1 MVGSRLA
8 PLAPQVLPRCNSFPA
23 ITDKIMPILP
33 TDPTTGQSQPAG
45 QALGDLFGN
54 VNRPQLTAF
63 VANSQARNGLVSAQ
77 TQDAMVKASQ
87 AQEQMEAWDKIKTDL
102 IAQGAPESDATLARD
117 AIVGAN
123 NHDPVTALKTVA
135 QAKLG
140 YGNPQSQVAGQQMYE
155 GKLAGPV
162 AVPGESVMPVAPP
175 GGSPFGAP
183 QQTPLAAAQTQEQQ
197 ALAGLN
203 QTKDAAGGFAP
214 HAPPMGA
221 VSPEGQ
227 AALTKAVQEGRL
239 DPTRVNSRSA
249 PILAQME
256 LQTPGMNFNRLHA
269 DAALQSNATFQQRAM
284 SVDMLPGLLSNVTSL
299 GKKLN
304 GGTGYNDLKS
314 VGVMQQFMNGQ
325 TNDPDY
331 TEYMTARNDTLLR
344 LASVMRGVGMSDQA
358 HTAEVQAMAPT
369 LSPAALDAWMKGQMS
384 VVSPLLERQRRITNL
399 GTPGGGTPA
408 PSAATAPAPAAAPP
422 TPSLGDTVPTVQGAG
437 GAPTAPALPTYA
449 NEAAALAAGHHKGDR
464 VIIGGQSGTLQ

>member
-1 MVGSRLA
+1 
-8 PLAPQVLPRCNSFPA
+8 
-23 ITDKIMPILP
+23 
-33 TDPTTGQSQPAG
+33 
-45 QALGDLFGN
+45 
-54 VNRPQLTAF
+54 
-63 VANSQARNGLVSAQ
+63 
-77 TQDAMVKASQ
+77 
-87 AQEQMEAWDKIKTDL
+87 
-102 IAQGAPESDATLARD
+102 
-117 AIVGAN
+117 
-123 NHDPVTALKTVA
+123 
-135 QAKLG
+135 
-140 YGNPQSQVAGQQMYE
+140 
-155 GKLAGPV
+155 
-162 AVPGESVMPVAPP
+162 MPVAPT

-203 QTKDAAGGFAP
+203 NTKENAGGFAP

-239 DPTRVNSRSA
+239 DPTRINSRSA
-249 PILAQME
+249 PILSQME

-269 DAALQSNATFQQRAM
+269 DAALQSNSTFQQRAM

-314 VGVMQQFMNGQ
+314 VGMMQQFMNGQ

-369 LSPAALDAWMKGQMS
+369 LSPAALDAWFKGQMS
-384 VVSPLLERQRRITNL
+384 VVKPMLERQTRITHL
-399 GTPGGGTPA
+399 GETGQGTQPIGA
-408 PSAATAPAPAAAPP
+408 PSATSAPTAATPP
-422 TPSLGDTVPTVQGAG
+422 QPSLGDTVPTGQGAG

>member
-1 MVGSRLA
+1 
-8 PLAPQVLPRCNSFPA
+8 
-23 ITDKIMPILP
+23 MPILP

-54 VNRPQLTAF
+54 VNRPQLNAF
-63 VANSQARNGLVSAQ
+63 VANSQARSGLVSAQ

-87 AQEQMEAWDKIKTDL
+87 AQEQQEAWDKIKTDL
-102 IAQGAPESDATLARD
+102 ISQGAPESEASLARD

-123 NHDPVTALKTVA
+123 NHDPVTAMKTLA
-135 QAKLG
+135 MAKLG
-140 YGNPQSQVAGQQMYE
+140 YGNPASQVAGQQMYE

-162 AVPGESVMPVAPP
+162 AVPGESVMPVAPT

-203 QTKDAAGGFAP
+203 NTKENAGGFAP

-239 DPTRVNSRSA
+239 DPTRINSRSA
-249 PILAQME
+249 PILSQME

-269 DAALQSNATFQQRAM
+269 DAALQSNSTFQQRAM

-314 VGVMQQFMNGQ
+314 VGMMQQFMNGQ

-369 LSPAALDAWMKGQMS
+369 LSPAALDAWFKGQMS
-384 VVSPLLERQRRITNL
+384 VVKPMLERQTRITHL
-399 GTPGGGTPA
+399 GETGQGTQPIGA
-408 PSAATAPAPAAAPP
+408 PSATSAPTAATPP
-422 TPSLGDTVPTVQGAG
+422 QPSLGDTVPTGQGAG